1 MIVSNSTPL
10 IALSKI
16 GMLELL
22 REYFGEVCIPKEVY
36 DEVVTR
42 GKNLFGA
49 VEVKNAEWIKVEEVR
64 NKIAVESLRDYIDS
78 GEAEAII
85 LAKERN
91 AKLLLIDDSEGRQI
105 AERLGLKITGTIGI
119 LLLAARDK
127 KLVFKETIDD
137 LVACGFRLSKE
148 EYDKLLMRS
157 EEICS
162 K

>member
-16 GMLELL
+16 GKLELL
-22 REYFGEVCIPKEVY
+22 REYFGEIHIPKEVY
-36 DEVVTR
+36 NEVVTR
-42 GKNLFGA
+42 GEKLFGA
-49 VEVKNAEWIKVEEVR
+49 VEVKNAEWITVEEVG
-64 NKIAVESLRDYIDS
+64 NKIAVDSLRDHIDQ

-91 AKLLLIDDSEGRQI
+91 AKLLLIDDAEGRQI

-119 LLLAARDK
+119 LLLAATDK
-127 KLVFKETIDD
+127 KLVFKETLDHLI
-137 LVACGFRLSKE
+137 VCGFRLNHE
-148 EYDKLLMRS
+148 AYDELLKRS
-157 EEICS
+157 EEIC

>member
-16 GMLELL
+16 GKLELL
-22 REYFGEVCIPKEVY
+22 REYFGVIHIPKEVY
-36 DEVVTR
+36 EEVVTR

-49 VEVKNAEWIKVEEVR
+49 MEVKNAEWIKVEEVR
-64 NKIAVESLRDYIDS
+64 NKIAVDSLRDYIDQ

-91 AKLLLIDDSEGRQI
+91 AKLLLIDDSDGRQI
-105 AERLGLKITGTIGI
+105 AERLGVKITGTIGI
-119 LLLAARDK
+119 LLLATTDK
-127 KLVFKETIDD
+127 KIVFKEALDD
-137 LVACGFRLSKE
+137 LVACGFRLGKV

-157 EEICS
+157 EGGS
-162 K
+162 

>member
-16 GMLELL
+16 GKLELL
-22 REYFGEVCIPKEVY
+22 REYFGVIHIPKEVY
-36 DEVVTR
+36 EEVVTR

-49 VEVKNAEWIKVEEVR
+49 MEVKNAEWIKVEEVR
-64 NKIAVESLRDYIDS
+64 NKIAVDSLRDYIDQ

-91 AKLLLIDDSEGRQI
+91 AKLLLIDDSDGRQI
-105 AERLGLKITGTIGI
+105 AERLGVKITGTIGI
-119 LLLAARDK
+119 LLLATTDK
-127 KLVFKETIDD
+127 KIVFKEALDD
-137 LVACGFRLSKE
+137 LVACGFRLGKE

-157 EEICS
+157 EGGS
-162 K
+162 